1 MALVTVVHV
10 ALATV
15 VHVALVTVAHVALV
29 IVVHAVVHE
38 ARTGLQ
44 HGRGLQRKGM
54 HLWRTKGDGGV
65 DTGLTVDDHPP
76 RHLYTGTGG
85 HVTP

>member
-1 MALVTVVHV
+1 MALKTAVHV
-10 ALATV
+10 AFVTV
-15 VHVALVTVAHVALV
+15 VHVALVTVVHVAFV
-29 IVVHAVVHE
+29 IVVLHE

-54 HLWRTKGDGGV
+54 HLWRTEGDGGV

-76 RHLYTGTGG
+76 RHLHTGTGG